1 MKPLRTFCVCLLA
14 ATLSFGLIVSASA
27 ENGVTDTEV
36 IIGGVVDLSG
46 PIAFMGK
53 GVSRGANTYFQMIND
68 QGGIHGRK
76 IKYLVEDDGYSP
88 PKSVAAA
95 KKLIER
101 DNIFSM
107 FMVLGSAQTLAMYPI
122 LERAGVPLIQ
132 PATQNSHIGT
142 PVKKFLFLAD
152 PTYVDQAKIG
162 VDYAIGELKLENP
175 KVGMIYQDDEPGHD
189 YRDGVKAACE
199 HYKLEL
205 VADVPY
211 KRGTVDFSAHV
222 AKLKDA
228 GANLVMMWTLIREPA
243 GILKEAQK
251 VEYKPTWITATP
263 STADVVLKLAGESS
277 FYGSGYYG
285 TAIVYYPFPDN
296 PAFIEMNSVWS
307 KYNGE
312 EPWGFYDWYG
322 WGCAQIMVEGLRLAG
337 QDLTR
342 EGLIKA
348 METMTDF
355 KTNVFGPIT
364 YSATKHNGNNQC
376 TIDAPVAMPGGNHK
390 WFQIGP
396 MRPPSF

>member
-1 MKPLRTFCVCLLA
+1 MKALKTLLICLFAVA
-14 ATLSFGLIVSASA
+14 AALGFAGIAPA
-27 ENGVTDTEV
+27 ETGVTDTE
-36 IIGGVVDLSG
+36 ITIGGVVDLSG

-53 GVSRGANTYFQMIND
+53 GVSRGAGTYFQMIND

-101 DNIFSM
+101 DQVFSM

-142 PVKKFLFLAD
+142 PVKKYLFLAD

-162 VDYAIGELKLENP
+162 VDYAIGELKLEKP
-175 KVGMIYQDDEPGHD
+175 KVGVIYQDDEPGHD
-189 YRDGVKAACE
+189 YRDGVIAACKQ
-199 HYKLEL
+199 HGLEL
-205 VADVPY
+205 SADVPY
-211 KRGTVDFSAHV
+211 KRGTVDFAAHV
-222 AKLKDA
+222 AKLKET
-228 GANLVMMWTLIREPA
+228 GAQLVMMWTLIREPA

-263 STADVVLKLAGESS
+263 STSDIVLKLAGDAS

-296 PAFIEMNSVWS
+296 PAAMEMASVWE
-307 KYNGE
+307 KYNDA

-322 WGCAQIMVEGLRLAG
+322 WGCAKIMVEGLRLAG
-337 QDLTR
+337 PDLTR
-342 EGLIKA
+342 EGLIKGL
-348 METMTDF
+348 ETMTDF
-355 KTNVFGPIT
+355 KTDVFGPIT
-364 YSATKHNGNNQC
+364 FGPDKHNGNNQC

-396 MRPPSF
+396 MRAPSF